1 MASQKNQRTRTR
13 IKNLGGGLVAT
24 YEEPITPRLSGG
36 STRSYL
42 VRRLQ
47 PHLPPWLGVAGVG
60 GAGALGSLRWEGSAG
75 AGVGLT
81 LASVALT
88 GATWWAGKSTSSQR
102 RLHSAVTVAAG
113 SAWLTG
119 ACLAGPAA
127 SALDDLYLIGGP
139 LIALSWNVR
148 LTLRTSDPAGESA
161 DKGLLERVG
170 LARAQIGRA
179 KVEPNRVTAPLLL
192 DPGTQT
198 NDDVAKALPGIASAL
213 DVPRTAVRYQPA
225 PDSERRGDLVI
236 VPRDMLADTVRWE
249 EEGPAF
255 PGGSITDPL
264 VLGVYDDGAPLAL
277 WLPGAKEQGRNATHL
292 LIAGMTGSGKG
303 DGALNL
309 MTEILTRK
317 DVIVWLS
324 DPKEFQDFRPLLPA
338 YDWAV
343 SSPADTETMV
353 ETVKAVIPARTK
365 WLGSHKYRQ
374 WEAAAAKKQTDP
386 KHSCHDDGTACGCP
400 GLPFHVVWFEE
411 AGVSL
416 GLLGDDAFN
425 SIANLARSAGMALV
439 VSLQRP
445 SHDQIST
452 TTRDA
457 LGGRLC
463 FGVPNATAAGFML
476 PDTVLD
482 AGAAPERWANRRPGY
497 NYLVAPGIPED
508 RYADPGRTRWFTEES
523 VSLMETV
530 AQWFARNGSTVD
542 PVTEKAAANVA
553 GRAYTERRRVDVD
566 APDLEDDDMI
576 DDNEPLVDED
586 DEHIDPEQELPGLGE
601 GADVPLVQETG
612 YKPDPVE
619 ARQLL
624 AQAIAE
630 FEAAG
635 HMVIGPKDFTDWC
648 DRNGYSRPW
657 VSERLKEAYLEGRLA
672 DAGRGRWRIVPQMSN
687 A

>member
-1 MASQKNQRTRTR
+1 MIMGRKLTDQDGRTYPLPVTESRT
-13 IKNLGGGLVAT
+13 G
-24 YEEPITPRLSGG
+24 GG
-36 STRSYL
+36 STRNYL

-47 PHLPPWLGVAGVG
+47 PHLPPWIGVAGVG
-60 GAGALGSLRWEGSAG
+60 VAGALGNWRWEGSAG
-75 AGVGLT
+75 AGAGLT

-102 RLHSAVTVAAG
+102 RLHSAITVAAG

-119 ACLAGPAA
+119 ACLAGPTAG
-127 SALDDLYLIGGP
+127 ALDDLYLIGGP
-139 LIALSWNVR
+139 VLALSWNVR
-148 LTLRTSDPAGESA
+148 LVLRTSDPAGESA

-170 LARAQIGRA
+170 LARAQIGAA
-179 KVEPNRVTAPLLL
+179 KVDPNRVTAPLLL
-192 DPGTQT
+192 DAGTQT
-198 NDDVAKALPGIASAL
+198 NDDVVKSLPSIASAL
-213 DVPRTAVRYQPA
+213 DVPRTAVRYQPD
-225 PDSERRGDLVI
+225 PDSERRGNLVI

-249 EEGPAF
+249 EDGPAF

-264 VLGVYDDGAPLAL
+264 ILGVYDDGAPLAL
-277 WLPGAKEQGRNATHL
+277 WLPGDAKQGRNATHL

-303 DGALNL
+303 DGALNI

-343 SSPADTETMV
+343 GGGADTEIMV
-353 ETVKAVIPARTK
+353 EAVKAVIPARTK
-365 WLGSHKYRQ
+365 WLGAHKYRQ
-374 WEAAAAKKQTDP
+374 WEAAAVAKQTDP
-386 KHSCHDDGTACGCP
+386 KHSCRADGTACECP
-400 GLPFHVVWFEE
+400 GLPFHIVWFEE

-425 SIANLARSAGMALV
+425 SIANLARSAGMALI

-445 SHDQIST
+445 SHDQMST

-463 FGVPNATAAGFML
+463 FGVPNATASGFML

-497 NYLVAPGIPED
+497 CYLVAPGIPEG
-508 RYADPGRTRWFTEES
+508 RHADPGRTRWFTEES
-523 VSLMETV
+523 VSLMETI
-530 AQWFARNGSTVD
+530 AQWFARNGATVD
-542 PVTEKAAANVA
+542 PITEKAAATVA

-566 APDLEDDDMI
+566 APDIEDGDMI

-586 DEHIDPEQELPGLGE
+586 DEDIDPEQELPELEDGG
-601 GADVPLVQETG
+601 DVPLVQEAG
-612 YKPDPVE
+612 HKPTPEE
-619 ARQLL
+619 ARQLF
-624 AQAIAE
+624 AQALDE

-635 HMVIGPKDFTDWC
+635 RMVVGPKDFLDWC
-648 DRNGYSRPW
+648 DRHQLSRPW
-657 VSERLKEAYLEGRLA
+657 VSARLKEAAEQGRLEPTNQT
-672 DAGRGRWRIVPQMSN
+672 GRWRIKPSLTV

>member
-1 MASQKNQRTRTR
+1 M
-13 IKNLGGGLVAT
+13 KNLGGGLVAT
-24 YEEPITPRLSGG
+24 YEEPVYAPTSGG

-47 PHLPPWLGVAGVG
+47 PHLPPWLGVAGLGVAG
-60 GAGALGSLRWEGSAG
+60 GLGNWRWEGSAG

-88 GATWWAGKSTSSQR
+88 GATWWAGKATSSQR
-102 RLHSAVTVAAG
+102 RLHSAITVAAG

-119 ACLAGPAA
+119 ACLAGPMTG
-127 SALDDLYLIGGP
+127 ALDDLYLIGGP
-139 LIALSWNVR
+139 VAALSWNVR
-148 LTLRTSDPAGESA
+148 LMLRVSDPAGESA

-170 LARAQIGRA
+170 LARAQIGAA
-179 KVEPNRVTAPLLL
+179 KVEPNRVTAPMLL
-192 DPGTQT
+192 DAGTQT

-213 DVPRTAVRYQPA
+213 DVPRTAVRYQPD
-225 PDSERRGDLVI
+225 PDSERRGELVI

-264 VLGVYDDGAPLAL
+264 VLGVYDDGSALVL
-277 WLPGAKEQGRNATHL
+277 WLPGDKASNRNATHL
-292 LIAGMTGSGKG
+292 CIAGMTGSGKG

-309 MTEILTRK
+309 QTEILTRT
-317 DVIVWLS
+317 DVIMWLS

-343 SSPADTETMV
+343 GGGADTEVMV
-353 ETVKAVIPARTK
+353 EAVKAVIPARTK
-365 WLGSHKYRQ
+365 WLGAHQYRQ
-374 WEAAAAKKQTDP
+374 WEAAAARTQTDP
-386 KHSCHDDGTACGCP
+386 KHSCREDGTGCGCP
-400 GLPFHVVWFEE
+400 GLPFHVTWFEE

-425 SIANLARSAGMALV
+425 SIANLARSAGMSLI

-445 SHDQIST
+445 SHDQMAT

-463 FGVPNATAAGFML
+463 FGVPNATASGFML

-482 AGAAPERWANRRPGY
+482 AGAAPERWSNRRPGY
-497 NYLVAPGIPED
+497 CYLVAPGIPEE
-508 RYADPGRTRWFTEES
+508 RYADPGRSRWFTDTS

-530 AQWFARNGSTVD
+530 AQWFARNGATVD
-542 PVTEKAAANVA
+542 PVTEKAAASVA

-566 APDLEDDDMI
+566 APDAEDDDVI
-576 DDNEPLVDED
+576 DENEPLVDED
-586 DEHIDPEQELPGLGE
+586 DEGIDPEQELPELGE

-612 YKPDPVE
+612 RKPSPEE
-619 ARQLL
+619 ARALFAAAL
-624 AQAIAE
+624 EE
-630 FEAAG
+630 FEQG
-635 HMVIGPKDFTDWC
+635 GVMVVGPKDFTDWC
-648 DRNGYSRPW
+648 DRNNLGRSW
-657 VSERLKEAYLEGRLA
+657 VSLRLKEAAIEGRLEPTSKT
-672 DAGRGRWRIVPQMSN
+672 GRWRIVPVMEP